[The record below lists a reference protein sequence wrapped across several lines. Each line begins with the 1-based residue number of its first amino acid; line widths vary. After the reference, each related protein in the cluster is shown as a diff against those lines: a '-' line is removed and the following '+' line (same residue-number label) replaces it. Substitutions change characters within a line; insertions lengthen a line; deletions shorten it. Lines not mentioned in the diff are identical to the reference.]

1 MAITYPL
8 SIPNTTSFSQIN
20 MMAKSTVGVSTSPFT
35 NQAQIYKWS
44 GEYWEADIQT
54 KPMKREDAEYWI
66 SFMIKL
72 KGSYGTFLIN
82 PDVLG
87 NTARGS
93 CASAAGTP
101 VVNGA
106 HTAQS
111 NTLNITGA
119 PAGATDYFKA
129 GDYFSIGTG
138 ASTRLFKVLDDTSS
152 NGSGELV
159 VNIFPQLRV
168 ALSGSEAITVSNPKG
183 KFRLASNEMRWQ
195 VSTVSMYGIGFTAIE
210 AV

>member
-8 SIPNTTSFSQIN
+8 SIPDTTSFSQIN
-20 MMAKSTVGVSTSPFT
+20 MMAKTTVGVTESPF
-35 NQAQIYKWS
+35 NQKVQVQKWA
-44 GEYWEADIQT
+44 GEYWEADIVL
-54 KPMKREDAEYWI
+54 KPMKRADAEYWI

-93 CASAAGTP
+93 CATSAGTP

-106 HTAQS
+106 HAAQS

-119 PAGATDYFKA
+119 PSGATNYFKA
-129 GDYFSIGTG
+129 GDYFSIGSG
-138 ASTRLFKVLDDTSS
+138 SSTRLFKVLDDASS

-159 VNIFPQLRV
+159 VNIFPQLRT
-168 ALSGSEAITVSNPKG
+168 ALSGSETITVSNPKG

-195 VSTVSMYGIGFTAIE
+195 VSTVSMYGMGFTAIE
-210 AV
+210 AL

>member
-8 SIPNTTSFSQIN
+8 SIPDTTSFSQIN

-66 SFMIKL
+66 SFMLKL

-93 CASAAGTP
+93 CSTSAGTP

-106 HTAQS
+106 HAAQS

-119 PAGATDYFKA
+119 PSGATNYFKA
-129 GDYFSIGTG
+129 GDYFSIGSGST
-138 ASTRLFKVLDDTSS
+138 TRLFKVLDDTSS

-168 ALSGSEAITVSNPKG
+168 ALSGSETITVSNPKG